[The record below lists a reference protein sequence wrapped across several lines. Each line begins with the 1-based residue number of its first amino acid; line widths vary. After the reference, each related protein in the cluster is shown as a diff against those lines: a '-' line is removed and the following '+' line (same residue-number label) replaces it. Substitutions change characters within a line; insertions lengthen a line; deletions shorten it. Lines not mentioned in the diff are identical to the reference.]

1 MNSIKAHF
9 PEQEY
14 WYNRVLRLTSGIDE
28 IGSFR
33 WELCGCLALMWALTY
48 ACIYKG
54 AKSTGKAAYFT
65 GSVPL
70 IVLLRIKI
78 YDFYAICAAR
88 IPILALGSLKFKK
101 YIRMKSF

>member
-1 MNSIKAHF
+1 MKQKLNSKKAHF

-65 GSVPL
+65 GSIPL
-70 IVLLRIKI
+70 IVLFRIKI
-78 YDFYAICAAR
+78 YDFFSVR
-88 IPILALGSLKFKK
+88 VFK
-101 YIRMKSF
+101 I